1 MHILSDKKRTTSGY
15 LYNNVILLPGHKVA
29 GVVLAHCVFTA
40 NGNIKGKYFK
50 GCIYNESGEIIA
62 NESGGEKAI
71 LTADVG
77 QRIMKDAWE
86 ILSRVRNH
94 TAPWVIATGKWSRI
108 TLDEFLQQ

>member
-1 MHILSDKKRTTSGY
+1 MHILSDKKGTTSGY

-29 GVVLAHCVFTA
+29 GVVLAHCVFTS

-62 NESGGEKAI
+62 NESNGDKAS
-71 LTADVG
+71 LTAEVG

-86 ILSRVRNH
+86 ILSRVKNH
-94 TAPWVIATGKWSRI
+94 TAPWVIATEKWSKI
-108 TLDEFLQQ
+108 TLDEFLLQ